1 MACRAVSFFIEH
13 TVLMSWC
20 PFQHAK
26 ATNVSATRLQR
37 QSVGSRKSGK
47 RCKGRAT
54 SPELPASD

>member
-37 QSVGSRKSGK
+37 QSVGSRQERK
-47 RCKGRAT
+47 A
-54 SPELPASD
+54 L